1 MIFDTSAMEQTHG
14 FALFLR
20 CWWMEA
26 RDIPA
31 GLRQSVTL
39 LVYKLCTDM
48 LFQHDWRLHFEN
60 SFVQSSE
67 FFMCKLWSKKRVPS
81 DHAGMK
87 NVSAEVYKFCVWT
100 NWIHFATCSKKEF
113 RELHCCSRCA
123 LDKILQIYTFDGCP
137 QGQSGQKSFLAC
149 GDAKKENWRTT
160 KLFLKHMS

>member
-1 MIFDTSAMEQTHG
+1 MIFDTSAIEQTHG

-20 CWWMEA
+20 SWWMEA

-123 LDKILQIYTFDGCP
+123 LDRIFEIYTFDRCP
-137 QGQSGQKSFLAC
+137 HGWSGQKSFLAC